1 VLKYRA
7 PHGSQPRPCAQ
18 YQLKFTNYFLDK
30 FTPTSYARQSVS
42 LPVGGADCVGGREE
56 GAVDRC
62 PSLQAAYAGVAWY
75 RTNSFLCILYLPLSA
90 LLTPLL
96 LQLSHLERKNEQA
109 GV

>member
-1 VLKYRA
+1 
-7 PHGSQPRPCAQ
+7 
-18 YQLKFTNYFLDK
+18 
-30 FTPTSYARQSVS
+30 
-42 LPVGGADCVGGREE
+42 
-56 GAVDRC
+56 VDRC
-62 PSLQAAYAGVAWY
+62 PSLQAACAGVAWY